1 MNAPDFEP
9 PPPPELRV
17 QLEALRAA
25 FPRYSVN
32 LVMKGG
38 KARFEA
44 VSKNA
49 GNPWCLI
56 SEDARKIW
64 RELRGQ

>member
-1 MNAPDFEP
+1 MDFQP

-17 QLEALRAA
+17 QLEALRLA
-25 FPRYSVN
+25 FPGYAMN
-32 LVMKGG
+32 LLMTGG

-44 VSKNA
+44 VSKNG

-56 SEDARKIW
+56 STDAREIW
-64 RELRGQ
+64 RELRGY